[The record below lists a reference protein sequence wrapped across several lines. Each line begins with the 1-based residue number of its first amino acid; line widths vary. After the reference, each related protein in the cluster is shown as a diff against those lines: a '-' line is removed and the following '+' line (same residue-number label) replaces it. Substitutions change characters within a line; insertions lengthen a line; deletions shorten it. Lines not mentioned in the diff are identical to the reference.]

1 MPSVLERL
9 SEALNECRNL
19 RLAQEK
25 ETEER
30 RRDHDVLI
38 KQGERVRT
46 LFERVEVLER
56 AERDR
61 ADEQKAELKN
71 EIKDD
76 KTDHKGEIKEKRTN
90 WSLLWITLGGAGLSA
105 VGTVVLMK
113 LLNVH

>member
-30 RRDHDVLI
+30 RRDHDI
-38 KQGERVRT
+38 IIEEREKIRT
-46 LFERVEVLER
+46 LFKRVEVLES
-56 AERDR
+56 AERAR
-61 ADEQKAELKN
+61 VDEQKQELKS
-71 EIKDD
+71 EIKED
-76 KTDHKGEIKEKRTN
+76 KSDHKGGIKEKRTN
-90 WSLLWITLGGAGLSA
+90 WSLLWITLAGAALSA

>member
-30 RRDHDVLI
+30 RRDHDILI
-38 KQGERVRT
+38 EEREKIRT
-46 LFERVEVLER
+46 LFKRVEILEA
-56 AERDR
+56 AERTR
-61 ADEQKAELKN
+61 VEEQKAELKN
-71 EIKDD
+71 EIKED
-76 KTDHKGEIKEKRTN
+76 KSDHKGGIKEKRTN
-90 WSLLWITLGGAGLSA
+90 WSLLWITLAGAALSA